1 MVQPSIGIKSLP
13 ICGNITE
20 FSPTPRYVIVERC
33 ILRLVTTMSIPNLG
47 KGVSSVDE
55 CSHGTQHMKV
65 GSSNNHLLG
74 FRMVEDRASSHPD
87 SSARTLL
94 SNKLYKVILVP
105 RFGVSVRLHEESR
118 SYGRS
123 SLKEPV
129 RRNDVVRQVET
140 LRMSVFHINEF
151 QLQGSMTVI
160 GPLHAQ
166 V

>member
-1 MVQPSIGIKSLP
+1 
-13 ICGNITE
+13 
-20 FSPTPRYVIVERC
+20 
-33 ILRLVTTMSIPNLG
+33 MSIPNLG

-87 SSARTLL
+87 LSARTLL
-94 SNKLYKVILVP
+94 SNELYKVVLIP
-105 RFGVSVRLHEESR
+105 RFGVSVRLHKESR

-151 QLQGSMTVI
+151 RLQGSMTVI

-166 V
+166 A